1 MSEHNATLDTIY
13 ENWKKYQDKL
23 KEALAPL
30 TAEQLALRSA
40 ANERSI
46 GELAMHIVQVR
57 AGWFTYTLTEKY
69 EGIQSLEEWDKPGAA
84 PRTAAQLVTG
94 LDLTWQMMADALARW
109 NSDDMA
115 KEFPDE
121 DDGVVYNVSR
131 QWVIWHLI
139 EHDLHH
145 GGEVSL
151 TLGMHGLKALG
162 I

>member
-1 MSEHNATLDTIY
+1 MSEQNVTLDTIY

-30 TAEQLALRSA
+30 TPEQLALSA
-40 ANERSI
+40 AGNERSI
-46 GELAMHIVQVR
+46 GQIAQHIILVR
-57 AGWFTYTLTEKY
+57 VGWFVYTLTEQY
-69 EGIQSLEEWDKPGAA
+69 ESVKPLEEWDKPGA
-84 PRTAAQLVTG
+84 PPPTADQLVQG